1 MAQLIKGLIYKQDHK
16 DLRLIPQNSC
26 KKSDIAEQA
35 YNASSGEEEKGVPC
49 GVLTGQ
55 PHRISSFRFTETVL
69 KKK

>member
-1 MAQLIKGLIYKQDHK
+1 MAQLVKSLLYKQDHK

-26 KKSDIAEQA
+26 EKSDIAEQA

-55 PHRISSFRFTETVL
+55 PHQIGKFQIH
-69 KKK
+69 

>member
-1 MAQLIKGLIYKQDHK
+1 MAQLVKGLLYKQDHE

-35 YNASSGEEEKGVPC
+35 YNASSGEEKGVLC

-55 PHRISSFRFTETVL
+55 PH
-69 KKK
+69 

>member
-1 MAQLIKGLIYKQDHK
+1 MAQLVKGLLYKQDHE

-55 PHRISSFRFTETVL
+55 PH
-69 KKK
+69 